1 MIKQTCLQS
10 VLDLVDFWN
19 ASREAHWYSGLHRI
33 RMLHRTCETAADRWD
48 LPSSDESWALVS
60 VWNLVV
66 SSASNQGLIGAGSS
80 RVCMFILFQDASDL
94 RALGDVLMSP
104 VRLLSLSTSV
114 DCFLISSRV
123 FGKSGC
129 WRNFLSISI
138 SSQRALIR
146 STMVPEKLQGPAI
159 CSSLWKT
166 PKSIAFLISKH
177 FVCRPILC
185 SMESLRMTSP
195 GLEYAF
201 PSLQNTLVLSS
212 VDSSLFFITS

>member
-66 SSASNQGLIGAGSS
+66 SSASNQGLIGADSS
-80 RVCMFILFQDASDL
+80 RVCMFVLFQDASDL
-94 RALGDVLMSP
+94 RAFGDVLMSP

-123 FGKSGC
+123 FGSLGADGTF
-129 WRNFLSISI
+129 WAFLFPVNELSFVLRWFRRISRVQR
-138 SSQRALIR
+138 SAVLGEELQRALPFWSR
-146 STMVPEKLQGPAI
+146 SILSAGRYYVPWNPWEWLRQGWSMLYHVQEGHNQE
-159 CSSLWKT
+159 SS
-166 PKSIAFLISKH
+166 S
-177 FVCRPILC
+177 
-185 SMESLRMTSP
+185 
-195 GLEYAF
+195 
-201 PSLQNTLVLSS
+201 Q
-212 VDSSLFFITS
+212 